1 MLGRVSSLDW
11 LISIGLLPLAFAL
24 TGPVSAAIGVQA
36 TLVGAGLLGALV
48 TLAGLLVP
56 GVRSI
61 EENDMPRARAGG
73 DAEPA
78 LG

>member
-1 MLGRVSSLDW
+1 M
-11 LISIGLLPLAFAL
+11 
-24 TGPVSAAIGVQA
+24 QA

-61 EENDMPRARAGG
+61 EENHVPRARAGG

>member
-1 MLGRVSSLDW
+1 VIVLSGVLTVVA
-11 LISIGLLPLAFAL
+11 LALLVLAGLQEDYRY
-24 TGPVSAAIGVQA
+24 VYAAIAA

-61 EENDMPRARAGG
+61 EENDVPRAIAGG